1 MVTEQNKN
9 DLIETLYRRGLN
21 QTKGESLFIIKTI
34 DLPDWDDEIF
44 WETAQAL
51 IDEKLIR
58 LGPQLYVAFFTLSG
72 IKRAEALLNPPPSF
86 TQNTV
91 NASTVINSP
100 IQQGGEHSVMTQS
113 VNNYSRED
121 LQNLVKTFEERI
133 DELSLDPAARRKV
146 LAQVGTIKSQLEDDP
161 NPAIIKEAGRT
172 LRNITEGAISGLI
185 AVAVQPSVW
194 VGIQHILAFFK

>member
-172 LRNITEGAISGLI
+172 LRNITEGVIGSLIS
-185 AVAVQPSVW
+185 AAVQPSIW